1 MSLPAATHDGP
12 YRIAVV
18 CTGNICR
25 SPIGEIV
32 LSSILADAGV
42 DAEVTSFGT
51 RGWHVG
57 DPMDPRSATV
67 LTAAGYDATRHRAA
81 RFTSQHVGQH
91 DLVLAM
97 DAGHYADLTVLG
109 VGPALR
115 TFRDFDPAGP
125 GDVDD
130 PYYGR
135 SAGFQRVLEICE
147 RTAAE
152 IARRLAEPFGG
163 DLVARG

>member
-1 MSLPAATHDGP
+1 MPP

-25 SPIGEIV
+25 SPIGHVV
-32 LSSILADAGV
+32 LEAVLAEAGI

-51 RGWHVG
+51 GSWHVG
-57 DPMDPRSATV
+57 DPMDPRAAQV

-81 RFTSQHVGQH
+81 HFNARHVGRH

-97 DAGHYADLTVLG
+97 DGGHYADLADLG
-109 VGPALR
+109 AGNELR
-115 TFRDFDPAGP
+115 MFRDFDPDGP
-125 GDVDD
+125 GDVAD

-135 SAGFQRVLEICE
+135 LADFERVLEICE
-147 RTAAE
+147 RVATELAG
-152 IARRLAEPFGG
+152 RLADDPPQ
-163 DLVARG
+163 